1 MKEHLAD
8 MLGARGGRGGGDPLR
23 EKQLDRT
30 HCKHLPT
37 RNTKLSTFKLV
48 HPLSSGLAGE
58 IQVYSQTLWITGAL
72 NKSNR
77 QVKREKKGHTLGK
90 WEMHGT

>member
-1 MKEHLAD
+1 

-30 HCKHLPT
+30 RCKHLPT
-37 RNTKLSTFKLV
+37 SNTKLSPFTSM

-58 IQVYSQTLWITGAL
+58 IQVYSQTL
-72 NKSNR
+72 
-77 QVKREKKGHTLGK
+77 
-90 WEMHGT
+90 